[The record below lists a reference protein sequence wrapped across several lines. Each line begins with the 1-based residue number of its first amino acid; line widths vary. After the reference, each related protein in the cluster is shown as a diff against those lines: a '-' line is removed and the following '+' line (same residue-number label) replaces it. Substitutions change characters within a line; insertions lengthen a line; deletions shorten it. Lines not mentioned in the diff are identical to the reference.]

1 MQYLYGYCGCGIMKL
16 NRYHKKIIQG
26 IIASYKSRYETPRR
40 RIKDVPY
47 QVCKE
52 YNAALE
58 LMLKGNIIAQS
69 TNELEI
75 EGPAISSPEFRWF
88 TCRPRKTKREL
99 KKLLA

>member
-1 MQYLYGYCGCGIMKL
+1 MKL
-16 NRYHKKIIQG
+16 NRYHKKVIKG

-47 QVCKE
+47 QQCKE

-69 TNELEI
+69 TNELEL
-75 EGPAISSPEFRWF
+75 EGPATLPPEYRWF

-99 KKLLA
+99 KKLLV

>member
-1 MQYLYGYCGCGIMKL
+1 MQYLYGCYGCGTMKL

-40 RIKDVPY
+40 RINMVPY
-47 QVCKE
+47 QQCKQ
-52 YNAALE
+52 YDAALA
-58 LMLKGNIIAQS
+58 LMLNGSIIAES
-69 TNELEI
+69 TNELEM
-75 EGPAISSPEFRWF
+75 EGPAIPSPEFRWF

>member
-1 MQYLYGYCGCGIMKL
+1 MKL

-47 QVCKE
+47 KQCKE

-58 LMLKGNIIAQS
+58 LMLKGKIRALS
-69 TNELEI
+69 TNELEM
-75 EGPAISSPEFRWF
+75 EGPATPDPEFRWF
-88 TCRPRKTKREL
+88 TCRPWKTKREL
-99 KKLLA
+99 KKLLC

>member
-1 MQYLYGYCGCGIMKL
+1 MKL

-26 IIASYKSRYETPRR
+26 IIDSRKSVYETPRR

-58 LMLKGNIIAQS
+58 LMLKGKIKALS
-69 TNELEI
+69 TNELEM
-75 EGPAISSPEFRWF
+75 EGPAIPDPEFRWF
-88 TCRPRKTKREL
+88 TCTPWKTKREL
-99 KKLLA
+99 KKLLV

>member
-1 MQYLYGYCGCGIMKL
+1 MKL
-16 NRYHKKIIQG
+16 NRFHKKIIQG

-47 QVCKE
+47 QQCKE

-75 EGPAISSPEFRWF
+75 EGPATPDPEFRWF
-88 TCRPRKTKREL
+88 TCRPWKTKREL
-99 KKLLA
+99 KKLLC

>member
-1 MQYLYGYCGCGIMKL
+1 MKL

-26 IIASYKSRYETPRR
+26 IIDSRKSVYETPRR
-40 RIKDVPY
+40 RIKEVPY

-58 LMLKGNIIAQS
+58 LMLKGKIKALS
-69 TNELEI
+69 TNELEM
-75 EGPAISSPEFRWF
+75 EGPAIPDPEFRWF
-88 TCRPRKTKREL
+88 TCTPWKTKREL

>member
-1 MQYLYGYCGCGIMKL
+1 MKL

-58 LMLKGNIIAQS
+58 LMLKGKIRALS
-69 TNELEI
+69 TNELEM
-75 EGPAISSPEFRWF
+75 EGPATPDPEFRWF
-88 TCRPRKTKREL
+88 TCRPWKTKREL
-99 KKLLA
+99 KKLLC

>member
-16 NRYHKKIIQG
+16 NRYHKKVIQG

-47 QVCKE
+47 QICKE

-69 TNELEI
+69 TNELEM
-75 EGPAISSPEFRWF
+75 EGPANIPEFRWF

-99 KKLLA
+99 KKLLV

>member
-1 MQYLYGYCGCGIMKL
+1 MKL

-47 QVCKE
+47 QQCKE

-69 TNELEI
+69 TNELEM
-75 EGPAISSPEFRWF
+75 EGPANSPEFRWF

>member
-1 MQYLYGYCGCGIMKL
+1 MKL
-16 NRYHKKIIQG
+16 NRYHKKIIKG

-40 RIKDVPY
+40 KVKDVPY
-47 QVCKE
+47 KQCKE

-69 TNELEI
+69 TNELEM
-75 EGPAISSPEFRWF
+75 EGPANSPEFRWF

-99 KKLLA
+99 KKLLV

>member
-1 MQYLYGYCGCGIMKL
+1 MKL

-26 IIASYKSRYETPRR
+26 IIDSRKRVYETPRR

-58 LMLKGNIIAQS
+58 LMLKGKIKALS
-69 TNELEI
+69 TNELEM
-75 EGPAISSPEFRWF
+75 EGPAIPDPEFRWF
-88 TCRPRKTKREL
+88 TCTPWKTKREL
-99 KKLLA
+99 KKLLV